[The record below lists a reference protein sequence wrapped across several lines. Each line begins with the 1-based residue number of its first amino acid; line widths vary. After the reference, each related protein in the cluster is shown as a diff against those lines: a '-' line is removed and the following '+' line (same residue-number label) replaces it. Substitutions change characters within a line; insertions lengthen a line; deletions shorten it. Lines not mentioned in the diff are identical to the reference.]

1 MMTTTRLLAARL
13 AVFVPV
19 VVVLLALPCVAE
31 GEDAYPELN
40 RDVIAD
46 FRGKLMIGFS
56 CVFVLIVGY
65 LVVSHRRNAQL
76 KDEIEFLK
84 GRVDALDK

>member
-1 MMTTTRLLAARL
+1 MRGTIKLLARL

-19 VVVLLALPCVAE
+19 VVALLAIPCFAE
-31 GEDAYPELN
+31 GEDAYPELT
-40 RDVIAD
+40 REVIAD

-56 CVFVLIVGY
+56 FVFICIIGY